1 MTELKYDPENVT
13 IEIDGEVVRP
23 VGEVD
28 FSFQSKSGIYST
40 KSLQLNS
47 LYEYARSLGYVPR
60 DPEMLSKG
68 FELVKPCGD
77 QSAHLSLEDV
87 CRLHN
92 LSPNILTDVV
102 RYVLGL
108 KNMKL
113 HIPTMS
119 LQFAGHKKL
128 VHCVKLQRD
137 GKQPDGV
144 KCQSNM
150 VKLTDTGN
158 TYCAQFPRYDFLL
171 CED

>member
-1 MTELKYDPENVT
+1 MTEIKYDPENVT
-13 IEIDGEVVRP
+13 IEINGEVLTTNP
-23 VGEVD
+23 STLESIKEMD
-28 FSFQSKSGIYST
+28 IYST
-40 KSLQLNS
+40 KTLQLNS

-77 QSAHLSLEDV
+77 QSTHLSFNDA

-92 LSPNILTDVV
+92 LSPSILTDVI
-102 RYVLGL
+102 RYVAGL
-108 KNMKL
+108 NNMKL

-150 VKLTDTGN
+150 VKLTDTGK